1 MPFALTSNPSQSE
14 ISDAINYLLANFGAN
29 LSVDPNN
36 GQITGSSGII
46 IAYFYKYLSVKYAN
60 SFDGTVNFN
69 NSPTN
74 QGYYGLRNT
83 DSSVESSN
91 PADYIWYQATGG
103 FGTTKFLFY
112 ETSGGRQ
119 INFVIATT
127 TPGTSYVQESGP
139 AIDLDVVTN
148 STATAA
154 AAAAQ
159 ATANNKLSKI
169 GADNLQ
175 GPISLNTSDSILVG
189 TTTDGVSIGN
199 TGIIGRKASVTTFS
213 VSNTGDAIFAGALS
227 AATGTFSGSLS
238 SATGSFAGS
247 LSAATGSFTGNITG
261 GANITISGSADFSG
275 SNPTYSGTTSAI
287 RGNLSGAQ
295 TFGVFGYSG
304 TGGAGV
310 GGVGF
315 GASQAGGNF
324 QSIGGGNCIQLP
336 FGTMTIGNSTL
347 VTNLNANYLQGNLAS
362 AFYVSGGALGTPSSG
377 NLAYCSFPTLNQ
389 NTTGNAATA
398 TYATSAGSA
407 SYASSAGSASYASS
421 AGSATYAD
429 YLGGY
434 SGSEYGRIFAGNPGY
449 GTAYAAGSGMNI
461 VTGSGLVGTY
471 NFYGSGNTLTLQA
484 VSDKRLKDNVQ
495 DEAFGLDFVKKLRP
509 VTFNRNDIPQT
520 TKFHGFLADDVQ
532 LLVTDTNDSL
542 NQTHEN
548 GIKSLDY
555 IGLISVLTKAIQ
567 ELTAKVEAL
576 ETKLKA

>member
-1 MPFALTSNPSQSE
+1 
-14 ISDAINYLLANFGAN
+14 
-29 LSVDPNN
+29 
-36 GQITGSSGII
+36 
-46 IAYFYKYLSVKYAN
+46 
-60 SFDGTVNFN
+60 
-69 NSPTN
+69 
-74 QGYYGLRNT
+74 
-83 DSSVESSN
+83 
-91 PADYIWYQATGG
+91 
-103 FGTTKFLFY
+103 
-112 ETSGGRQ
+112 
-119 INFVIATT
+119 
-127 TPGTSYVQESGP
+127 
-139 AIDLDVVTN
+139 
-148 STATAA
+148 
-154 AAAAQ
+154 
-159 ATANNKLSKI
+159 
-169 GADNLQ
+169 
-175 GPISLNTSDSILVG
+175 
-189 TTTDGVSIGN
+189 
-199 TGIIGRKASVTTFS
+199 
-213 VSNTGDAIFAGALS
+213 
-227 AATGTFSGSLS
+227 
-238 SATGSFAGS
+238 
-247 LSAATGSFTGNITG
+247 
-261 GANITISGSADFSG
+261 
-275 SNPTYSGTTSAI
+275 
-287 RGNLSGAQ
+287 
-295 TFGVFGYSG
+295 
-304 TGGAGV
+304 
-310 GGVGF
+310 
-315 GASQAGGNF
+315 
-324 QSIGGGNCIQLP
+324 
-336 FGTMTIGNSTL
+336 MTIGNSTL

-377 NLAYCSFPTLNQ
+377 NLANCSFPTLNQ

>member
-377 NLAYCSFPTLNQ
+377 NLANCSFPTLNQ